1 MMYRLVSGRSL
12 ASQLKRAQPMDFI
25 ATGFSPKA
33 AYLASPDRRGLNG
46 HKAAPRIY
54 LIPKAYRQLVRDMIM
69 PEKAATD
76 T

>member
-1 MMYRLVSGRSL
+1 MYRLVSGRSL

-33 AYLASPDRRGLNG
+33 AYLASADRRGPNE

-54 LIPKAYRQLVRDMIM
+54 LIPKGYRKFIRDMTM
-69 PEKAATD
+69 LEQAATD

>member
-1 MMYRLVSGRSL
+1 
-12 ASQLKRAQPMDFI
+12 MDFI

-33 AYLASPDRRGLNG
+33 AYLASADRRGLNG

-69 PEKAATD
+69 PETAATD